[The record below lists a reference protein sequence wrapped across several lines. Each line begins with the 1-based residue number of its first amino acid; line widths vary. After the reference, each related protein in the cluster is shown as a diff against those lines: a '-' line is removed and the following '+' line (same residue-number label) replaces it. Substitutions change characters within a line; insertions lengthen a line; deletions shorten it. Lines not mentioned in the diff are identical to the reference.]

1 MRSLIDTQDDTLTP
15 APPPEAATVRVPRA
29 LHRAWSIPLIVLAI
43 AILLTIGLATLLP
56 ASLVASKPVNDGAD
70 PSVTVEEATPFARTP
85 RSAQP
90 VAARVSFGQL
100 EGFAELDEDRQG
112 DIFFVTISEPRQSV
126 LSWWAAGGGTCG
138 PAGACAVE
146 PEIDFLTRVEKYGR
160 ETPDQRRQISLQMMR
175 TSSQEAQYVALR
187 ALGFDDVSIR
197 PGEVVVEELVCLE
210 PGTADCAR
218 YAPADE
224 VLDVGDTLLTADGV
238 ALDTVDDLVAQLTDK
253 EPGDTVELEIDRPGS
268 GRQTVEVEL
277 IASPSEPD
285 RTIVGIIPFDTASVQ
300 LPFEINIDTGRIGG
314 PSAGLAFTLTLIDEL
329 SEGDLTGGADVAV
342 TGTIDIEGRVGA
354 IGGLAQKVSAV
365 RQVGVDYFIVPAAQ
379 GDEQLQ
385 RAREI
390 AGDAVEI
397 IPVETLDEALAAL
410 ERIGGD
416 PLPARD

>member
-1 MRSLIDTQDDTLTP
+1 M
-15 APPPEAATVRVPRA
+15 
-29 LHRAWSIPLIVLAI
+29 
-43 AILLTIGLATLLP
+43 LP
-56 ASLVASKPVNDGAD
+56 ASRVARKTVSDVDD
-70 PSVTVEEATPFARTP
+70 PSVTVEPMTPYARTP

-90 VAARVSFGQL
+90 VADRVSFGQL

-112 DIFFVTISEPRQSV
+112 DVFFVTISEPKQSI
-126 LSWWAAGGGTCG
+126 LSWWAAGGRTCG
-138 PAGACAVE
+138 PAGACDIE

-160 ETPDQRRQISLQMMR
+160 ETPAQQRQLSLQMMR

-187 ALGFDDVSIR
+187 ALGYEDVSIR
-197 PGEVVVEELVCLE
+197 PGEVVVEALVCLDE
-210 PGTADCAR
+210 GTVECDR

-238 ALDTVDDLVAQLTDK
+238 ALDTVDDLVAQLVDK

-277 IASPSEPD
+277 IASPTEPD
-285 RTIVGIIPFDTASVQ
+285 RTIVGIIPFDTATVA

-342 TGTIDIEGRVGA
+342 TGTIALDGSVGP

-365 RQVGVDYFIVPAAQ
+365 RQVGVEYFIVPTGQ

-390 AGDAVEI
+390 AGDDVEI
-397 IPVETLDEALAAL
+397 IPVATLDEALAAL

-416 PLPARD
+416 PIP

>member
-1 MRSLIDTQDDTLTP
+1 MRSSIDTQDDTLTP
-15 APPPEAATVRVPRA
+15 TPPPSTGIVRAPRPV
-29 LHRAWSIPLIVLAI
+29 HRWWAVPLIVLAM
-43 AILLTIGLATLLP
+43 ATLLAIGLATLLP
-56 ASLVASKPVNDGAD
+56 ASRVASKTVSDLDD
-70 PSVTVEEATPFARTP
+70 PSVTVEAMTPYACTP

-90 VAARVSFGQL
+90 VAERVSFGQL

-112 DIFFVTISEPRQSV
+112 DVFFVTISEPKQSI
-126 LSWWAAGGGTCG
+126 LSWWAAGGRTCG
-138 PAGACAVE
+138 PAGACDIE

-160 ETPDQRRQISLQMMR
+160 ETPAQQRQLSLQMMR

-187 ALGFDDVSIR
+187 ALGYEDVSIR
-197 PGEVVVEELVCLE
+197 PGEVVVEALVCLD
-210 PGTADCAR
+210 PGTVECDR

-238 ALDTVDDLVAQLTDK
+238 ALDTVDDLVAQLVDK

-277 IASPSEPD
+277 IASPTEPD
-285 RTIVGIIPFDTASVQ
+285 RTIVGIIPFDTATVA

-342 TGTIDIEGRVGA
+342 TGTIALDGSVGP

-365 RQVGVDYFIVPAAQ
+365 RQVGVEYFIVPTGQ

-390 AGDAVEI
+390 AGDDVEI
-397 IPVETLDEALAAL
+397 IPVATLDEALAAL

-416 PLPARD
+416 PIPTP